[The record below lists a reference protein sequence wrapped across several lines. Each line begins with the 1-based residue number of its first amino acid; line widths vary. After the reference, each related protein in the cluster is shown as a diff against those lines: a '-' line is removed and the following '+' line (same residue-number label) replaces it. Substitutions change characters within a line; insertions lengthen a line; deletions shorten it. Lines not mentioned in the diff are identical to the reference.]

1 MKELRNGQTVLL
13 FCLLRHLNVTR
24 YQSFSISS
32 PGAGRVSRAQT
43 LAEVESAAVERSDRA
58 EWTVAA
64 RDSNLSSSRSPG
76 TRPVLCIDNI
86 IQHNGLSAPQPRVAV
101 VAESCN
107 INQPILR
114 ECMLHGK
121 VWRKCGQ
128 VGNGGNIC
136 RCGTS
141 PPSNP
146 ILCLSLQRKFM
157 VASIKT

>member
-13 FCLLRHLNVTR
+13 FCLSRHLNVTR
-24 YQSFSISS
+24 DQSFSVSS
-32 PGAGRVSRAQT
+32 PGAGGVSRAQT

-107 INQPILR
+107 INQPIL
-114 ECMLHGK
+114 
-121 VWRKCGQ
+121 
-128 VGNGGNIC
+128 
-136 RCGTS
+136 
-141 PPSNP
+141 
-146 ILCLSLQRKFM
+146 
-157 VASIKT
+157 